1 MSIFRIVKRFVR
13 KIFSFCGAWIGAR
26 YIYREL
32 LFPFLF
38 SISVVTFVLLSNFLF
53 KSVDRL
59 LGKGLQLSVVLEFLY
74 LNLAWIIAMSVPMA
88 VLVAAL
94 MAYGRLA
101 EDNEITAMRSSGISF
116 LTILGPG
123 IIFGVLISLFM
134 MYFHNYILPEYNH
147 KARLLTGDIYRK
159 RPGLNIEPGYF
170 MEDIPDYSIYVKERD
185 DEKLKSLIIYN
196 KDSESVQT
204 TIYADSGY
212 LKVDG
217 NTVLFTLYS
226 GEIHELNLNNLE
238 DYRRTDFQKHRIAI
252 PVDNLM
258 LERRETGRR
267 GDREMTIAMMR
278 KNVEKYA
285 KEQDKVYTKIRK
297 MIISELDSTVTYNL
311 AELKKLIDRK
321 KAENEEL
328 LSGDQ
333 AKLQNR
339 RLNSVY
345 SRIKGELNL
354 ATSYRKQVNK
364 YKVEIYKKFSI
375 PTACIIFIL
384 IGAPMGVI
392 TKKGGI
398 AVPALLSLL
407 FFLLYYIFLVGGEE
421 LADMLIIPPFWAM
434 WTPNILLL
442 IVGVYLTYYA
452 TWEHRALQFSR
463 LKKLFKREHKKPLE

>member
-1 MSIFRIVKRFVR
+1 MKNLIKEY
-13 KIFSFCGAWIGAR
+13 W
-26 YIYREL
+26 L
-32 LFPFLF
+32 LFLIFGLGLMSGLNYF
-38 SISVVTFVLLSNFLF
+38 GAELKQTVYQDDGYYTILSIDNIYLTHSNKLGKDVARVTFSTRDTGEKARGF
-53 KSVDRL
+53 VDEEKMKKFT
-59 LGKGLQLSVVLEFLY
+59 GNKMDYTFQMDVVSKKQEAKYPINVRDF
-74 LNLAWIIAMSVPMA
+74 
-88 VLVAAL
+88 
-94 MAYGRLA
+94 
-101 EDNEITAMRSSGISF
+101 EDNPYT
-116 LTILGPG
+116 
-123 IIFGVLISLFM
+123 
-134 MYFHNYILPEYNH
+134 YFIV
-147 KARLLTGDIYRK
+147 DIGFQFNRRK
-159 RPGLNIEPGYF
+159 GC
-170 MEDIPDYSIYVKERD
+170 
-185 DEKLKSLIIYN
+185 
-196 KDSESVQT
+196 
-204 TIYADSGY
+204 
-212 LKVDG
+212 
-217 NTVLFTLYS
+217 
-226 GEIHELNLNNLE
+226 
-238 DYRRTDFQKHRIAI
+238 
-252 PVDNLM
+252 
-258 LERRETGRR
+258 
-267 GDREMTIAMMR
+267 
-278 KNVEKYA
+278 EKYA

>member
-1 MSIFRIVKRFVR
+1 M
-13 KIFSFCGAWIGAR
+13 
-26 YIYREL
+26 
-32 LFPFLF
+32 
-38 SISVVTFVLLSNFLF
+38 
-53 KSVDRL
+53 
-59 LGKGLQLSVVLEFLY
+59 GKGLQLSVIFEFLY

-123 IIFGVLISLFM
+123 IIFGLLVSLFM

-147 KARLLTGDIYRK
+147 RARLLAGDIYRK

-170 MEDIPDYSIYVKERD
+170 MDDIPDYSIYVKERD
-185 DEKLKSLIIYN
+185 GDKLRKLTIYN
-196 KDSESVQT
+196 KDSQSIQT

-217 NTVLFTLYS
+217 NTVLFTLFS
-226 GEIHELNLNNLE
+226 GEIHELDLENLE
-238 DYRRTDFQKHRIAI
+238 NYRRTDFQKHRIAI

-258 LERRETGRR
+258 LERRESARR

-278 KNVEKYA
+278 RNVEKYA
-285 KEQDKVYTKIRK
+285 KERDKVYAKI
-297 MIISELDSTVTYNL
+297 
-311 AELKKLIDRK
+311 KKLIDNELDTNVVYELDEIK
-321 KAENEEL
+321 KLIDQKKMINEEL
-328 LSGDQ
+328 LSEKQ
-333 AKLQNR
+333 ARLKNK

-345 SRIKGELNL
+345 SRVKGEINL
-354 ATSYRKQVNK
+354 ATSYQKQVNK
-364 YKVEIYKKFSI
+364 YKVEINKKFSI
-375 PTACIIFIL
+375 PVACVVFIL

-407 FFLLYYIFLVGGEE
+407 FFLLYYVFLVGGEE
-421 LADMLIIPPFWAM
+421 LADLLIIPPFWAM

-442 IVGVYLTYYA
+442 LIGVYMTYYA

-463 LKKLFKREHKKPLE
+463 LKKLFKLKPKNNSMEQP